1 VSRIKG
7 QLWFKPMARRFKT
20 ADYPAMLKQTVSIE
34 DCIPPSHLARFIV
47 SMIGELDL
55 SAIYAA
61 YGAKGGIAIAP
72 EILLGLLFY
81 GYATGVFSSRAIERA
96 THESI
101 PFRFIAG
108 NLHPDHDTIAA
119 FRRRFLVE
127 IQALFVQVLE
137 RAVAAKILQIEDISL
152 DGTKIHAD
160 ASKSQAVSHKRL
172 GEIQAQLQLEVNA
185 LLQLGQQ
192 ADGVVEPIEV
202 AAEVARRQAK
212 LADLSV
218 AQTVLHGR
226 AQARYELEQAAY
238 DEKMSAREAYTTRT
252 GRRARGPLPTSPFLR
267 SVTPTNTISLTPN
280 PGS

>member
-1 VSRIKG
+1 
-7 QLWFKPMARRFKT
+7 
-20 ADYPAMLKQTVSIE
+20 MLKQTVSIE
-34 DCIPPSHLARFIV
+34 ECIPPSHLARFIV
-47 SMIGELDL
+47 SMISELDL

-81 GYATGVFSSRAIERA
+81 GYATGVFSSREIERA

-108 NLHPDHDTIAA
+108 NHHPDHDTIAA

-127 IQALFVQVLE
+127 IQDLFVQVLE
-137 RAVAAKILQIEDISL
+137 RAIEAKILAIEDISL

-172 GEIQAQLQLEVNA
+172 GAIQTQLELEVSA
-185 LLQLGQQ
+185 LLQLSQQ
-192 ADGVVEPIEV
+192 ADGVAMVENIEV
-202 AAEVARRQAK
+202 AAEITRRQAK
-212 LADLSV
+212 LDHLAQ
-218 AQTVLHGR
+218 AQTVLQQR

-238 DEKMSAREAYTTRT
+238 DEKMVARAAYTAST
-252 GRRARGPLPTSPFLR
+252 GRRARGRVPQAPFLR
-267 SVTPTNTISLTPN
+267 CVTPTNTTSRTPN

>member
-1 VSRIKG
+1 
-7 QLWFKPMARRFKT
+7 
-20 ADYPAMLKQTVSIE
+20 MLKQTVSIE
-34 DCIPPSHLARFIV
+34 DCIPPTHLARFIV
-47 SMIGELDL
+47 SMISELDL

-81 GYATGVFSSRAIERA
+81 GYATGVFSSREIERA

-101 PFRFIAG
+101 AFRFIAG
-108 NLHPDHDTIAA
+108 NHHPDHDTIAA

-137 RAVAAKILQIEDISL
+137 RALTAKILVIEDISL

-172 GEIQAQLQLEVNA
+172 GAIQSQLQLEVDA
-185 LLQLGQQ
+185 LRQLSQP
-192 ADGVVEPIEV
+192 ADEVENIEIV
-202 AAEVARRQAK
+202 AEVTRRQAK
-212 LADLSV
+212 LAHLSI
-218 AQTVLHGR
+218 AQTVLQAR

-238 DEKMSAREAYTTRT
+238 DEKMASRAAYTAKT
-252 GRRARGPLPTSPFLR
+252 GRRASGRLPKAPFLR
-267 SVTPTNTISLTPN
+267 CVTPTNTTSLTPN
-280 PGS
+280 PAS

>member
-1 VSRIKG
+1 
-7 QLWFKPMARRFKT
+7 
-20 ADYPAMLKQTVSIE
+20 MLKQTVSIE
-34 DCIPPSHLARFIV
+34 DCIPPTHLARFIV
-47 SMIGELDL
+47 SMISELDL

-81 GYATGVFSSRAIERA
+81 GYATGVFSSREIERA

-101 PFRFIAG
+101 AFRFIAG
-108 NLHPDHDTIAA
+108 NHHPDHDTIAA

-137 RAVAAKILQIEDISL
+137 RAIAAKILVMEDISL

-172 GEIQAQLQLEVNA
+172 GAIQSQLEFEVEA
-185 LLQLGQQ
+185 LLQLSQP
-192 ADGVVEPIEV
+192 ADGVENVEIV
-202 AAEVARRQAK
+202 AEVTRRQAK
-212 LADLSV
+212 LAHLSV
-218 AQTVLHGR
+218 AQTVLQAR

-238 DEKMSAREAYTTRT
+238 DEKMASRAAYTAKT
-252 GRRARGPLPTSPFLR
+252 GRRARGRVPKAPFLPC
-267 SVTPTNTISLTPN
+267 VTPTNTTSLTPN
-280 PGS
+280 RAS

>member
-1 VSRIKG
+1 
-7 QLWFKPMARRFKT
+7 
-20 ADYPAMLKQTVSIE
+20 MLKQTVRIE
-34 DCIPPSHLARFIV
+34 DCIPPTHLARFIV
-47 SMIGELDL
+47 SMISELDL

-81 GYATGVFSSRAIERA
+81 GYATGVFSSREIERA

-108 NLHPDHDTIAA
+108 NHHPDHDTIAA

-137 RAVAAKILQIEDISL
+137 RAIAAKILVIEDISL

-172 GEIQAQLQLEVNA
+172 GAIQSQLEFEVEA
-185 LLQLGQQ
+185 LLKLSQP
-192 ADGVVEPIEV
+192 ADGVENVEIV
-202 AAEVARRQAK
+202 AEVTRRQAK
-212 LADLSV
+212 LAQLSV
-218 AQTVLHGR
+218 AQTVLESR
-226 AQARYELEQAAY
+226 AQARYESEQAAY
-238 DEKMSAREAYTTRT
+238 DEKMASRAAYTAKT
-252 GRRARGPLPTSPFLR
+252 GRRDRGRVPKAPFLPC
-267 SVTPTNTISLTPN
+267 VTPTNTTSLTPN
-280 PGS
+280 RAS